1 MRSIEDINAD
11 SRANEVPPI
20 DLIDDFLDHVHPGN
34 FQETYGL
41 LTTKLQ
47 RQVLDHAIDNRNNF
61 DVVIDEIRSKGGDPI
76 HWIAFRDWALK
87 QREVI
92 EAPPAPPRLTLGEID
107 RIREV
112 LSEQGWQISDLRV
125 AIMRAKTAEDKER
138 LERECR
144 ELQARFDEENAER
157 FGAGRR

>member
-11 SRANEVPPI
+11 ALGGQVPPV
-20 DLIDDFLDHVHPGN
+20 DLIHEFLEHVHSGN
-34 FQETYGL
+34 FAAMYAL
-41 LTTKLQ
+41 LTPALQ
-47 RQVLDHAIDNRNNF
+47 RHVLEHAIDNRASF
-61 DVVIDEIRSKGGDPI
+61 DLIVADIVECGRDPSR
-76 HWIAFRDWALK
+76 WIAFRDWALK

-92 EAPPAPPRLTLGEID
+92 EAPPAPPPLTLGEID

-112 LSEQGWQISDLRV
+112 LSEQGWQISNLRV
-125 AIMRAKTAEDKER
+125 AIMRAKTAEEKER